1 MANLFYKMSTQEEN
15 QHEHESVESQG
26 IENFKIPVKTVIVI
40 VAWIAS
46 MLGIY
51 YTMKFQLDEVQA
63 KANKLEQK
71 IEKYNPEIL
80 EYKIGNIEQQLNK
93 VNEKADKIQDLLTR

>member
-1 MANLFYKMSTQEEN
+1 MPEIEEEN
-15 QHEHESVESQG
+15 HHEEPEVRN
-26 IENFKIPVKTVIVI
+26 IENIRIPIKTVLVI

-51 YTMKFQLDEVQA
+51 YTMKFKLDEVQTRA
-63 KANKLEQK
+63 LKLEQK

-80 EYKIGNIEQQLNK
+80 EYKINNIENQLNK
-93 VNEKADKIQDLLTR
+93 VNEKADKIQDLLSR

>member
-1 MANLFYKMSTQEEN
+1 MSENQEN
-15 QHEHESVESQG
+15 QHDSIESQG
-26 IENFKIPVKTVIVI
+26 IENFKIPVKTVIII

-93 VNEKADKIQDLLTR
+93 VNEKADKIQDLLSR